1 MLHDPSHISPL
12 EVAEEIKLE
21 QAEIDILKTLAE
33 EWVEISALP
42 IHKEKARLW
51 QKLNDLESDRP
62 MVWINE
68 IPWNEMNYNNELT
81 LRCKNNWARSQED
94 LMRKTIYQWRHM
106 PGDMILN
113 PWLDCPLSIHS
124 TDFGIIED
132 VNLAITDST
141 NDIVSRHFNIQIED
155 LEDLEKIKM
164 PVVTHNKKA
173 TEIRFQL
180 MNEIFNDIIPV
191 KKQSQTHIWFTPWD
205 YLIRWWGIQEA
216 MMDLITRPD
225 MVHAFYEKMVQAWMI
240 ELDQFVEQN
249 LLSLDCNNTR
259 IGSGGYGHTNEM
271 PGENYDPDWIK
282 PHNMWGCS
290 NAQIFSSVS
299 PEMHWE
305 FAIEHDLQWLKRWN
319 LTYYGCC
326 EPLAGKGHLLKKI
339 PNLRKVSLSP
349 WNDTKKAIDELG
361 NDYALSRKPNP
372 AIFATKTFDPVQAR
386 KEIREFLEQTEGNC
400 HVEMIMKDI
409 STVKYDPQR
418 LWEWE
423 TICMEEVQ
431 QFETKGSI

>member
-1 MLHDPSHISPL
+1 MLHDPSHITPL
-12 EVAEEIKLE
+12 EVTEEIKPE
-21 QAEIDILKTLAE
+21 QAEIDILKSLAE
-33 EWVEISALP
+33 EWAAIAALP
-42 IHKEKARLW
+42 VHEEKTYLW

-68 IPWNEMNYNNELT
+68 IPWHEMNYNDELT
-81 LRCKNNWARSQED
+81 LCCKNNWARSQED
-94 LMRKTIYQWRHM
+94 LMRKTIYQWQHM

-132 VNLAITDST
+132 VNLAVTDLT
-141 NDIVSRHFNIQIED
+141 NDIVSRHFKVQIED

-164 PVVTHNKKA
+164 PVITHNKKA

-180 MNEIFNDIIPV
+180 MNEIFSDIIPV
-191 KKQSQTHIWFTPWD
+191 KKLGQTHIWFTPWD

-225 MVHAFYEKMVQAWMI
+225 MVHAFYEKLVQAWMI

-259 IGSGGYGHTNEM
+259 IGSGGYGHTKEM
-271 PGENYDPDWIK
+271 PGDEYDPDWIK

-305 FAIEHDLQWLKRWN
+305 FAIEHDLKWLKRWN
-319 LTYYGCC
+319 MTYYGCC

-339 PNLRKVSLSP
+339 PNLRKVSCSP
-349 WNDTKKAIDELG
+349 WNDTKKAIGELG
-361 NDYALSRKPNP
+361 NDYVLSRKPNP

-423 TICMEEVQ
+423 TICMEEVR
-431 QFETKGSI
+431 QFVN